1 MKKCTLTFNI
11 WLYSPNDDECPYFE
25 EEFDSEKCETCKWYK
40 EV

>member
-1 MKKCTLTFNI
+1 MKKCTLTFNMWI
-11 WLYSPNDDECPYFE
+11 HSLDDECPYFE